1 MEGVIFWI
9 AFIIFVLIVQFFT
22 KKNNEKLNR
31 EALQKKIEE
40 NKAKEAQNAKEAQ
53 KAKNDEEKRVREEQE
68 KRAKG
73 EVEYQSIQ
81 NKYQNYIEKFCQ
93 IAEREV
99 SVLDEWGDE
108 NREVLPKLKQEC
120 IWRIAKNLYADAFEK
135 NKTSAQKHIEN
146 WFYSWLHDEIK
157 PSDNAPYWVTQ
168 FFYEDL
174 PNAFQI
180 YHEARKSGYKHMS
193 NLDFNTMSG
202 IDFENYIAAQL
213 KDAGYNVSGTPVT
226 GDQGADLI
234 ASKKDKVFVI
244 QAKRYSSTVGNE
256 AIQQV
261 VAARN
266 YYKGDVAAVI
276 TNSSFTPSAIALA
289 KQNDVLLIKNLSS
302 LNLDQSLFI

>member
-1 MEGVIFWI
+1 MEGVIALIIIYFI
-9 AFIIFVLIVQFFT
+9 AGFFN
-22 KKNNEKLNR
+22 KKNKEKLDR

-40 NKAKEAQNAKEAQ
+40 NKAREAERAKIEQ
-53 KAKNDEEKRVREEQE
+53 EKKVREEQE

-73 EVEYQSIQ
+73 EVEYQNIR
-81 NKYQNYIEKFCQ
+81 NKYQIYIEKFCQ
-93 IAEREV
+93 LAEREV

-108 NREVLPKLKQEC
+108 NRDVLPKLKQEC
-120 IWRIAKNLYADAFEK
+120 ICRIAKSIHADAFEK
-135 NKTSAQKHIEN
+135 DKFMAKKYIEG
-146 WFYSWLHDEIK
+146 WFDTWLGEIK
-157 PSDNAPYWVTQ
+157 PNSNAPFWATE
-168 FFYEDL
+168 FFNEDL
-174 PNAFQI
+174 PKAFQS
-180 YHEARKSGYKHMS
+180 YHEARKAGYKHMS
-193 NLDFNTMSG
+193 NVDFNTMSG

-234 ASKKDKVFVI
+234 ASKNNKVFVI

-276 TNSSFTPSAIALA
+276 TNSSFTPSAITLA
-289 KQNDVLLIKNLSS
+289 KQNDVILIKNLSS